1 MKIFIRRAAFFLLTA
16 ALCLQGCD
24 GDDPP
29 NPNPTISPDPVD
41 IPYPNQTGCLLK
53 SIIRDDVR
61 ELHFFYDKQAYI
73 NSTTENDMVV
83 FSQLQT
89 VFKYDDSR
97 KITRQEYYYDYH
109 PDPSITHTLYQYKDG
124 LISLAE
130 HYLGDDRVVYTENF
144 TYDELNRL
152 IRISDTKGNSKSFT
166 YDERGNVIET
176 IQTIESEELRI
187 VYADYD
193 DKLTPLSSATGYH
206 NLYSPGKNNPG
217 SSATYQ
223 NGDLVKETTYT
234 YAYNDKNLP
243 TRITENSSDGTTEVT
258 IITYQCS

>member
-1 MKIFIRRAAFFLLTA
+1 MKNFIRRTAFVLFAAV
-16 ALCLQGCD
+16 LCMQGCD

-29 NPNPTISPDPVD
+29 NPNPNNPPDPVD

-53 SIIRDDVR
+53 SIIRDDVH
-61 ELHFFYDKQAYI
+61 ELHFFYDQKAYI

-152 IRISDTKGNSKSFT
+152 IRISDTNKNNKTFI
-166 YDERGNVIET
+166 YDNRGNVIET
-176 IQTIESEELRI
+176 TQTIDSEIMRI
-187 VYADYD
+187 VYTDYD
-193 DKLTPLSSATGYH
+193 DKLTPLSSATGYP

-217 SSATYQ
+217 SSAVYQ
-223 NGDLVKETTYT
+223 NGVLVKEVTYT
-234 YAYNDKNLP
+234 YQYNDKNLP
-243 TRITENSSDGTTEVT
+243 TRITETASDGTTEVT
-258 IITYQCS
+258 IITYQCG